1 MFYDRFTGAGYVCA
15 HRGARSL
22 APENTMMAV
31 ELGLA
36 LGADFWET
44 DVHKVADG
52 SLVIFHDD
60 VLSRTSNVGTCSEF
74 GGRAPWRTHDFTFT
88 ELRRLDAGSWFL
100 DRDPFGTVASGD
112 VPASDY
118 ETIRSQ
124 KIPTLRE
131 ALEFTRKHDFPVN
144 IEIKDQIQSPG
155 DLSIVADVLEMVRTL
170 GADDIVLISSFNHD
184 YLREMRRLA
193 PEMPLAALVE
203 DEHPENLAAYLRDLG
218 AATYHP
224 DEKMTD
230 EALVRELAA
239 NGIKVSPWTVNS
251 MDRAMDLIGYGCFGI
266 ITDFTHSLR
275 KRIADN
281 NG

>member
-15 HRGARSL
+15 HRGARAL

-36 LGADFWET
+36 LGADYWET

-60 VLSRTSNVGTCSEF
+60 VLSRTSDASARAEF
-74 GGRAPWRTHDFTFT
+74 GGRAPWRTHDFTFR

-112 VPASDY
+112 VVPGDY
-118 ETIRSQ
+118 EAIRNQ
-124 KIPTLRE
+124 RIPTLRE
-131 ALEFTRKHDFPVN
+131 ALEFTRKHDFPMN
-144 IEIKDQIQSPG
+144 IEIKDQVLSPG
-155 DLSIVADVLEMVRTL
+155 DLSIVADVLEMVRAI
-170 GADDIVLISSFNHD
+170 GADDLVLISSFNHD
-184 YLREMRRLA
+184 YLAEMRRLA

-203 DEHPENLAAYLRDLG
+203 DAHPDNLVEYLRDLG

-224 DEKMTD
+224 DEKLTD
-230 EALVRELAA
+230 AVLVRELGAS
-239 NGIKVSPWTVNS
+239 GIKVSPWTVND
-251 MDRAMDLIGYGCFGI
+251 MDRAMELIGFGCFGI

-275 KRIADN
+275 KRIAESE
-281 NG
+281 G